1 MRIAVVG
8 GGVAAATAAEELR
21 ARGHEGE
28 IDIFGAEPHPPYNRP
43 PLSKGLLLGTEEVDS
58 IFVHNAQW

>member
-1 MRIAVVG
+1 MRIGIVG

-28 IDIFGAEPHPPYNRP
+28 IDLFGAEPHLPYNRP
-43 PLSKGLLLGTEEVDS
+43 PLSKGLLL
-58 IFVHNAQW
+58 